1 VNGDPLRQILFF
13 TDVPDNIPMEEDR
26 FNRIEEEH
34 ITSRCNYAITGKSAE
49 NEAICHILKR
59 ILPAPKMLY
68 PCIIYF
74 FWYIDA
80 SFVHP
85 MVLLTLCR
93 R

>member
-1 VNGDPLRQILFF
+1 VNGDPLRKILFF

-34 ITSRCNYAITGKSAE
+34 ITSRCNYAITGKSAK
-49 NEAICHILKR
+49 NKTHLRYSQAN
-59 ILPAPKMLY
+59 PSGPTMLY
-68 PCIIYF
+68 PCIISF

-80 SFVHP
+80 SFAHP